1 MIVPQIFC
9 KEGRV
14 THVLWILKEWLTIY
28 CEFYIAYISIS
39 ISPQNYP

>member
-9 KEGRV
+9 KEVRV

-28 CEFYIAYISIS
+28 CEFHIAYISIS
-39 ISPQNYP
+39 ISPQHYA